1 MSRYIDADEL
11 IEILKAKSKTDYEM
25 GLYNH
30 GALTDSFIRF
40 VGRYP
45 RVDVVAVVR
54 CKDCAYCRYVDDVD
68 IYKCDRRGFY
78 SEEVMPTDY
87 CSLGERREKNE
98 R

>member
-1 MSRYIDADEL
+1 MSRYIDVDAL

-45 RVDVVAVVR
+45 SADVVEVVR
-54 CKDCAYCRYVDDVD
+54 CKDCAYRRYVDGAD

-78 SEEVMPTDY
+78 SEEVKPTDY
-87 CSLGERREKNE
+87 CSYGERREENE